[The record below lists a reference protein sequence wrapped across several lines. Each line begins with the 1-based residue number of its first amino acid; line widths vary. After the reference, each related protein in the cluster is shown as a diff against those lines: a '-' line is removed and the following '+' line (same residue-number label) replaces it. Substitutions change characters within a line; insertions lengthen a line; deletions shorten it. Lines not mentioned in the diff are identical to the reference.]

1 VEKKGKEEMM
11 RSERDKWDLWRL
23 CLGSRISRDLEFQ
36 GRRFPRKKKKDR
48 HYYREQKVTYLNK
61 CFEFFIPSDVFP
73 IHNRSIRRQ
82 QTSCR
87 SSISFF
93 L

>member
-1 VEKKGKEEMM
+1 MEKKGKEEMM

-36 GRRFPRKKKKDR
+36 GRRFPRKKKRK
-48 HYYREQKVTYLNK
+48 TL
-61 CFEFFIPSDVFP
+61 
-73 IHNRSIRRQ
+73 
-82 QTSCR
+82 
-87 SSISFF
+87 